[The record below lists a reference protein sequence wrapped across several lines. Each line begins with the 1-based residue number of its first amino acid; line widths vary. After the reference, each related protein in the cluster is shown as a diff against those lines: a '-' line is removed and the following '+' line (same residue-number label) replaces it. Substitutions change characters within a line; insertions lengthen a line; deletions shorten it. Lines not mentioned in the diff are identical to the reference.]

1 MVSGGSASPR
11 VMPRRPGILASP
23 CACRCNT
30 WHVCTCVCVSV
41 CVRAPAR
48 FCQSSCVQ
56 KQCLGIVLGRM
67 RQRMNKRHRSALDPR
82 LQNTAHMATPAS
94 AWKAL
99 WWQPIA
105 KAFPLA
111 RTLSDIVQGRH
122 HTAPTPPDT
131 TDPVRARLEKAPQP
145 RVAFPAKLPSWRGQ
159 LWRRGFWARSLQG
172 SAANALRS

>member
-48 FCQSSCVQ
+48 FCHSSCVQ

-67 RQRMNKRHRSALDPR
+67 RQRMNKKHRSALDPR

-131 TDPVRARLEKAPQP
+131 TDPVRARL
-145 RVAFPAKLPSWRGQ
+145 VAEHTLLVTVSVDCSQCKPFAEGLMINLSRFSKFSK
-159 LWRRGFWARSLQG
+159 
-172 SAANALRS
+172 